1 MNAPIPAAPLE
12 VLRVLRANGH
22 EALLVGG
29 CVRDLLLGRAPKDWD
44 VATDALPDRIEALFP
59 KTVAVGKAFGI
70 IAVVCAD
77 DSMVEVAT
85 YRADV
90 SGDAVDNAF
99 GIWKGRDDIGD
110 GLKYQRRLRGKR
122 E

>member
-1 MNAPIPAAPLE
+1 MRFLADIPDA
-12 VLRVLRANGH
+12 
-22 EALLVGG
+22 
-29 CVRDLLLGRAPKDWD
+29 D
-44 VATDALPDRIEALFP
+44 VEWLDALANEQGLSRAELVRRA
-59 KTVAVGKAFGI
+59 VAA
-70 IAVVCAD
+70 
-77 DSMVEVAT
+77 

-99 GIWKGRDDIGD
+99 GIWKARDDIGD

>member
-1 MNAPIPAAPLE
+1 MRFLA
-12 VLRVLRANGH
+12 
-22 EALLVGG
+22 
-29 CVRDLLLGRAPKDWD
+29 D
-44 VATDALPDRIEALFP
+44 LPDVDVEWLDKLAAEQGVSRAELVRRA
-59 KTVAVGKAFGI
+59 VAA
-70 IAVVCAD
+70 
-77 DSMVEVAT
+77 

-99 GIWKGRDDIGD
+99 GIWKGRDEIGD

>member
-1 MNAPIPAAPLE
+1 MRFLADIPDA
-12 VLRVLRANGH
+12 
-22 EALLVGG
+22 
-29 CVRDLLLGRAPKDWD
+29 D
-44 VATDALPDRIEALFP
+44 VHWLDALAAEQGVSRAEL
-59 KTVAVGKAFGI
+59 VRRAVTA
-70 IAVVCAD
+70 
-77 DSMVEVAT
+77 

-99 GIWKGRDDIGD
+99 GIWRDRADIGD

>member
-1 MNAPIPAAPLE
+1 MRFLADIPDA
-12 VLRVLRANGH
+12 
-22 EALLVGG
+22 
-29 CVRDLLLGRAPKDWD
+29 D
-44 VATDALPDRIEALFP
+44 VEWLDALANEQGVSRAELVRRA
-59 KTVAVGKAFGI
+59 VAA
-70 IAVVCAD
+70 
-77 DSMVEVAT
+77 

-99 GIWKGRDDIGD
+99 GIWKARDDIGD